1 MDSPYTIHT
10 LDNGLK
16 VVIEVMPDVHSAAA
30 GFLSRTGA
38 RDETPERA
46 GISHFLEHLM
56 FKGTAKRSWREIT
69 IDFDRM
75 GSTYNA
81 FTSEDRTVYYGWVRE
96 GDIGPQ
102 IELLADMMRSKLPA
116 EELEMEK
123 KVVLEEIAMSK
134 DQLEHVAY
142 DFIQE
147 KVFAGH
153 PLAWPILGYEKTVSN
168 LNREVMVDYHA
179 SRYAPDNMTL
189 VVTGKVEP
197 AQIIGLAEE
206 HCGQWKPHNGR
217 APRRPPAIREGTDV
231 LITDRFNQQI
241 VALSFP
247 SIGATHPLSESAE
260 TAATILGAGDNSRFF
275 WNIVQ
280 EGISPR
286 AGTYRVEYQ
295 DCGLMILLG
304 ACQPE
309 NAERLL
315 ETMQAEA
322 SRICREGVEPRELE
336 RVKNKKR
343 TALAV
348 EAEAPY
354 HRLSQIMDDVDY
366 RGGPRTVDEMLAE
379 VDAVT
384 ADSIL
389 EYFKACPIDRGGHL
403 ASVGPRDWPKNGA

>member
-1 MDSPYTIHT
+1 MNNPYTTHT

-30 GFLSRTGA
+30 GFMSRTGA

-102 IELLADMMRSKLPA
+102 IELLADMMRSQLPA

-189 VVTGKVEP
+189 VVAGKVEP
-197 AQIIGLAEE
+197 ARIIGLAEE
-206 HCGQWKPHNGR
+206 HCGHWTPHNGR
-217 APRRPPAIREGTDV
+217 TPRRPPAICQGTDV
-231 LITDRFNQQI
+231 LTTDRFNQQI

-247 SIGATHPLSESAE
+247 SIGATHRLNESAE

-280 EGISPR
+280 AGISPR
-286 AGTYRVEYQ
+286 AGTYRVEYE

-366 RGGPRTVDEMLAE
+366 RGGPRTVDEMLGE

-389 EYFKACPIDRGGHL
+389 EYFEICPIDRGGHL
-403 ASVGPRDWPKNGA
+403 ASVGPRDWPSKLA

>member
-206 HCGQWKPHNGR
+206 HCGQWKPHNAR
-217 APRRPPAIREGTDV
+217 SPRNPPDIHEGTDV

-389 EYFKACPIDRGGHL
+389 EYFEACPIDRGGHL

>member
-1 MDSPYTIHT
+1 
-10 LDNGLK
+10 
-16 VVIEVMPDVHSAAA
+16 
-30 GFLSRTGA
+30 
-38 RDETPERA
+38 
-46 GISHFLEHLM
+46 
-56 FKGTAKRSWREIT
+56 
-69 IDFDRM
+69 M

-96 GDIGPQ
+96 GDIGRQ
-102 IELLADMMRSKLPA
+102 IELLADMMRSQFPA
-116 EELEMEK
+116 EELDMEK

-153 PLAWPILGYEKTVSN
+153 SLAWPILGYEETVSN
-168 LNREVMVDYHA
+168 LSRDVMAEYHA
-179 SRYAPDNMTL
+179 GRYAPDNMTL
-189 VVTGKVEP
+189 VVAGGVEP
-197 AQIIGLAEE
+197 DRIIELAEK
-206 HCGQWKPHNGR
+206 HCGGWTPRDGR
-217 APRRPPAIREGTDV
+217 SARRPPAIHEGTDV
-231 LITDRFNQQI
+231 LVTDRFNQQI
-241 VALSFP
+241 VALTFP
-247 SIGATHPLSESAE
+247 SVGATHPLNESAE

-280 EGISPR
+280 AGISPR
-286 AGTYRVEYQ
+286 AGTYRVEYE

-322 SRICREGVEPRELE
+322 SRICRDGVEPRELE

-343 TALAV
+343 TSLAI

-354 HRLSQIMDDVDY
+354 HRLTQIMDDVDY
-366 RGGPRTVDEMLAE
+366 RGGPRTVDEMLAD
-379 VDAVT
+379 VDAVS
-384 ADSIL
+384 ADSIH
-389 EYFKACPIDRGGHL
+389 EYFESCPIDRGGHL
-403 ASVGPRDWPKNGA
+403 ASVGPRNWPSQ

>member
-197 AQIIGLAEE
+197 ARIIGLAEE
-206 HCGQWKPHNGR
+206 HCGHWTPHNGR
-217 APRRPPAIREGTDV
+217 APRNPPDIHEGTDV

-389 EYFKACPIDRGGHL
+389 EYFEACPIDRGGHL